1 MQAPND
7 PGTSKLLIHEEPLQV
22 LPSLAVA
29 LGDLNEAIVLQQLHY
44 WLRRNGH
51 ERDDRTWIYN
61 TYEDWHTQ
69 FPFWSISTIKRT
81 ILSLQ
86 KKDLVLTANYNHSA
100 MDKTKWYAINYKQLN
115 NLITPEVGDPIDRVN
130 LTPSTAHIDPIDGSD
145 CSHLFSENNSRDL
158 EHSLTTFVS
167 MDGDDRATIT
177 SSQLITTVQSNGH
190 IAVKKTPRKKPVTPL
205 AEDDWLRAVLLEYN
219 DVIPFQAMND
229 ATWWIEVS
237 RQLKTYFNA
246 DWLRGQFS
254 AMTTYFIERPHK
266 EPSKNWK
273 GFVRRWLNNGKEHDR
288 RYTSGTQQI
297 RRYRD

>member
-1 MQAPND
+1 
-7 PGTSKLLIHEEPLQV
+7 
-22 LPSLAVA
+22 
-29 LGDLNEAIVLQQLHY
+29 
-44 WLRRNGH
+44 
-51 ERDDRTWIYN
+51 
-61 TYEDWHTQ
+61 
-69 FPFWSISTIKRT
+69 
-81 ILSLQ
+81 
-86 KKDLVLTANYNHSA
+86 
-100 MDKTKWYAINYKQLN
+100 
-115 NLITPEVGDPIDRVN
+115 
-130 LTPSTAHIDPIDGSD
+130 
-145 CSHLFSENNSRDL
+145 
-158 EHSLTTFVS
+158 
-167 MDGDDRATIT
+167 
-177 SSQLITTVQSNGH
+177 VQSNGH